1 MMVTPEQHY
10 EFLKQHYRASRF
22 EERNNSSWGTA
33 YSQHIAD
40 YRYEELQTV
49 GYSLI
54 SSHEST
60 TGDAIIYDAELNK
73 LDTIPGEKKSYT
85 TQEHISND

>member
-1 MMVTPEQHY
+1 MVTPEQHY
-10 EFLKQHYRASRF
+10 EFLKQHYRAARF
-22 EERNNSSWGTA
+22 EERNNDSWGTA

-40 YRYEELQTV
+40 YRYEELQTL

-54 SSHEST
+54 SSHESA

-73 LDTIPGEKKSYT
+73 LDTIPGKKETAT
-85 TQEHISND
+85 TQEHISHD